1 MLSNVATSTDFQ
13 IAGGLAA
20 NSGSGS
26 NTNVGLG
33 GAVAISNLENDLSS
47 GIIGGSYTNFS
58 SIDVEAQKG
67 TTQIN
72 GAAAGEKS
80 GYGFNGAFA
89 YGSVKNTT
97 HAYISDATVGGILTG
112 EVNVKAGEVPVVKT
126 QETLDKETTELAN
139 EKTKVDGKTT
149 LTANAKTRMKDALQ
163 KESDESKKNAAQT
176 AKNKIILEGD
186 TTTQETGIGVDT
198 TGKNYLYDG
207 EEQSSLDSDT
217 TDTDAGAAAGTA
229 AADEDKAKGLLGV

>member
-1 MLSNVATSTDFQ
+1 MLPE
-13 IAGGLAA
+13 I
-20 NSGSGS
+20 
-26 NTNVGLG
+26 
-33 GAVAISNLENDLSS
+33 S

-72 GAAAGEKS
+72 GAAAGGKS

-198 TGKNYLYDG
+198 TGKVYLLEGD
-207 EEQSSLDSDT
+207 ETSSIAGLPEMHVLIAAQFYLQLRSVTQCDRAPNAPPCRNSAHSH
-217 TDTDAGAAAGTA
+217 DAYRHDHGNQ
-229 AADEDKAKGLLGV
+229 